1 MLYEIGAFQIQG
13 QAELHH
19 QLQNYQM
26 QPELCAEGIQSS
38 VISTFTSVSLKV
50 LGIHWG
56 LGWAKQAVFP

>member
-50 LGIHWG
+50 LGIH
-56 LGWAKQAVFP
+56 